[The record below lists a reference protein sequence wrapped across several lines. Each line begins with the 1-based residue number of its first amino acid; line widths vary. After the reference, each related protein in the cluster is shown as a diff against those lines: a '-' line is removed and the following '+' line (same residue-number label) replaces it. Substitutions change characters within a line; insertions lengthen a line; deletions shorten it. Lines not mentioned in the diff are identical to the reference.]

1 MPLNMVSMAIYV
13 TLEGKIPRTPLSKRY
28 LADDVELPEDDSAL
42 TYVIADI
49 RFNRRLKQLINKK
62 ELEAG
67 NYNTLYSLVTDAFVG
82 SAKDHNL
89 NNGAV
94 IANGLTPVV
103 RRADEEFVSID
114 GEFIN
119 LGYNPAH
126 DAAGYTC
133 KWHSEK
139 LVDKIQFIFVATD
152 KEKTS
157 HGYGKFLN
165 QVEDTLESLAKKL
178 DFIKDKEQLIV
189 RIHQHVGF
197 DY

>member
-1 MPLNMVSMAIYV
+1 M
-13 TLEGKIPRTPLSKRY
+13 G
-28 LADDVELPEDDSAL
+28 
-42 TYVIADI
+42 I
-49 RFNRRLKQLINKK
+49 RQ
-62 ELEAG
+62 
-67 NYNTLYSLVTDAFVG
+67 
-82 SAKDHNL
+82 
-89 NNGAV
+89 
-94 IANGLTPVV
+94 
-103 RRADEEFVSID
+103 
-114 GEFIN
+114 N